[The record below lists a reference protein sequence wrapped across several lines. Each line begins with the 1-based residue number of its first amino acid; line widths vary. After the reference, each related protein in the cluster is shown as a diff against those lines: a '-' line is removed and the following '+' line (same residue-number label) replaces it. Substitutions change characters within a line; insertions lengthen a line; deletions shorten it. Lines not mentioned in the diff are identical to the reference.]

1 MDQTR
6 ELLKRAKEGDKD
18 AKERLVTEN
27 TGLVWNVIRGFHGR
41 GYEMEDLFQIGCIG
55 LMKSIERFDF
65 SFDVKFST
73 YAVPLIAGEIKRF
86 FRDDGMIK
94 VSRKWKEEGY
104 KLYRL
109 RESLAHELGRD
120 PTMEELSLHSGLPV
134 EEIVMALEANS
145 EVDSLNKT
153 LKTDGKEITL
163 MEKIPEK
170 SSMEEKLTNQLALQ
184 QAMEGLTEREKK
196 LIVMRYFQNKTQ
208 TEIAKVLGVS
218 QVQISRLEK
227 KTLKKMRE
235 CFWEE

>member
-6 ELLKRAKEGDKD
+6 ELLRRAKEGSKEAKD
-18 AKERLVTEN
+18 RLVTEN

-55 LMKSIERFDF
+55 LMKSIERFDL
-65 SFDVKFST
+65 SYDVKFST
-73 YAVPLIAGEIKRF
+73 YAVPLITGEIKRF

-109 RESLAHELGRD
+109 QETLSQELGRE
-120 PTMEELSLHSGLPV
+120 PTMEELSVRSGLPV
-134 EEIVMALEANS
+134 EEIMMALEANG
-145 EVDSLNKT
+145 EVDSLNKS
-153 LKTDGKEITL
+153 LQTDGKEVTL
-163 MEKIPEK
+163 MEKIPEGNN
-170 SSMEEKLTNQLALQ
+170 MEEKLTNQLALQ
-184 QAMEGLTEREKK
+184 QAMDGLTEREKK
-196 LIVMRYFQNKTQ
+196 LITMRYFQNKTQ

-235 CFWEE
+235 CFWD